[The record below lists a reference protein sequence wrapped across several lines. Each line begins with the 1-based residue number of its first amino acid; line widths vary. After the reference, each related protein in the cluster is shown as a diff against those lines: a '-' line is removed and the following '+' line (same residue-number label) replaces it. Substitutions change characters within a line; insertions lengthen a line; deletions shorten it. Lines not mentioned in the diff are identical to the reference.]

1 MTARQPRAVVLVV
14 DDHDLIRG
22 TFREIL
28 EQDFDVLE
36 APDGQSALEIAR
48 MAPID
53 VVLLDLLMPGI
64 DSFTV
69 LARLLV
75 MRPEVRVVVVSGV
88 DSAAAAATALRSG
101 AVDYLTKPVENEAL
115 LSGVHRA
122 LHEPSVRPAVGGE
135 KGGSSLAI
143 IGSPASIIAAI
154 AAALEPHVAVRSF
167 RDLAPAVEVAGH
179 GMPALIV
186 FDARARALG
195 WLD

>member
-122 LHEPSVRPAVGGE
+122 LHKPSVRPAGGGAE
-135 KGGSSLAI
+135 GGGGPSTPW
-143 IGSPASIIAAI
+143 SPASSRSADPG
-154 AAALEPHVAVRSF
+154 AAA
-167 RDLAPAVEVAGH
+167 APG
-179 GMPALIV
+179 P
-186 FDARARALG
+186 RTR
-195 WLD
+195 